1 MLKADCERILQ
12 TKFNRETFRKNRKI
26 IEKEAMEMLNS
37 NLYLDDNENDFIDE
51 NNYVIMD
58 KINDD
63 NKEQLENY
71 LGRKITDEEFKNN
84 KKELDEEYKNKFA
97 EYVRINEEKE
107 EDEEFTCEDLM
118 SILNEDDFRKMRGM
132 TQEQIEEYEKNIC
145 KEIGIPYP
153 TKF

>member
-12 TKFNRETFRKNRKI
+12 TKFNRETFRRNRKI

-37 NLYLDDNENDFIDE
+37 NLYLDDNEDDFIDE

-63 NKEQLENY
+63 DKEQLENY

-84 KKELDEEYKNKFA
+84 KKKLDEEYKNKFA

-118 SILNEDDFRKMRGM
+118 SILNEDDFRKMKGM